1 MEKELFVGD
10 ILGIPAAHSPLVK
23 ELYALGVPCM
33 G

>member
-1 MEKELFVGD
+1 MEKQPFVGD